1 MRKYYISKFFA
12 LSVILMMNL
21 NLINAQSRSIK
32 GYVCNDSGDRLPG
45 AIVRLVGE
53 DDNIITDANGEFSAL
68 YENGMDVTL
77 AYEHEMNYR
86 HAWEFFAN
94 GYLKWTECKSCG
106 HICPES
112 FWRNYHTYG
121 FGVAYKPCVV
131 RGRNHYGNLRIG
143 ASAGSDTNKFLAGI
157 HVGYEHNYVLRSGCT
172 LFWQVKSDM
181 MIKGADLLRTGI
193 VLGVKL
199 PIK

>member
-1 MRKYYISKFFA
+1 MKKTI
-12 LSVILMMNL
+12 ILMLACMCVFMNAS
-21 NLINAQSRSIK
+21 AQR
-32 GYVCNDSGDRLPG
+32 NSGRLSLG
-45 AIVRLVGE
+45 VGL
-53 DDNIITDANGEFSAL
+53 L

-112 FWRNYHTYG
+112 FWRNYRTYG

-143 ASAGSDTNKFLAGI
+143 ASAGSDTNKFSTYLI
-157 HVGYEHNYVLRSGCT
+157 RRYVRDIFS
-172 LFWQVKSDM
+172 
-181 MIKGADLLRTGI
+181 ARTVRLYPTYSMNSRENGQ
-193 VLGVKL
+193 
-199 PIK
+199 